1 MINLNTFQLR
11 LIKFYILPII
21 FFGLIVSYNIT
32 YSLSK
37 NFINDITINKQIKE
51 IKEIQRKNIILN
63 QKELKKWTV
72 LTESQKDF
80 FLENEKEKLED
91 KEKFKIKYETKTIK
105 EQLTNDNIDENY
117 NFLIFSKVLFLNF
130 KSGLIL
136 ILLIPFLFLYLFYK
150 KYYLTKLKH
159 LEKFYNLP
167 FYLNNLTSNIN
178 LNDKEKINFI
188 DKFLKYDEVNNCY
201 LYKTYSITQKNIYEN
216 NIKDIENYLNL
227 QNLKIIQK
235 DLIIKIEEKKIKK
248 MVRFDKNDYKEN
260 LLFLGEREHS
270 KKIYLNI
277 LGLKH
282 TIIIG
287 ESGSGK
293 SVFIQ
298 NILLSIFKNLNLYE
312 KIYLVDFKL
321 VEMSRYKNK
330 NEKIEVISG
339 INQFT
344 QKVKEIETIMWD
356 RYKFMEL
363 NNLTTFNGNGIL
375 VFIDEFR
382 SLENNSLEKE
392 EKKEMVK
399 SLIEL
404 LQKRRRRK
412 IFLIFRGQKR
422 DTRNINSSI
431 VSNIMNRIIL
441 KTTNNDN
448 ITKIGGNREELESN
462 GISINEIKNFNR
474 GRLFYK
480 DGDSGENF
488 LIQSPFFNVEN
499 EEHSSF
505 MYSLLDLKNDEINKI
520 LKTKEIFNEIE
531 HEYIEEKKD
540 FEKIEKLKNE
550 LDNIDIKNVFCE
562 KEKNDL
568 EIKRLE
574 LWKNTNNIEDKKEQS
589 QKRKILFQIKKLIEN
604 NEIEE
609 VKELF
614 KNF

>member
-1 MINLNTFQLR
+1 MINLNTFQIRVL
-11 LIKFYILPII
+11 KFYILPII
-21 FFGLIVSYNIT
+21 FFSLVLSLII
-32 YSLSK
+32 
-37 NFINDITINKQIKE
+37 NFQLMKFFSNDIEFNNKVE
-51 IKEIQRKNIILN
+51 TIKEIQRKNIVVN
-63 QKELKKWTV
+63 GVELKKWTT
-72 LTESQKDF
+72 LTETQKDF
-80 FLENEKEKLED
+80 FLNNEKEKLED
-91 KEKFKIKYETKTIK
+91 KEKFKIKYKYEIIK
-105 EQLTNDNIDENY
+105 DKINDDNINEQY
-117 NFLIFSKVLFLNF
+117 NFIIFIKTMFQGFFFSLF
-130 KSGLIL
+130 SL
-136 ILLIPFLFLYLFYK
+136 ILLFLLPRFSLYKFYK
-150 KYYLTKLKH
+150 DYYLTKLKP
-159 LEKFYNLP
+159 LEKFINLP
-167 FYLNNLTSNIN
+167 FFLDSLTSSTNN
-178 LNDKEKINFI
+178 VENKKIFI
-188 DKFLKYDEVNNCY
+188 DKFLKYDEENKFY
-201 LYKTYSITQKNIYEN
+201 LYKTNSITQKNVYEK

-227 QNLKIIQK
+227 QNLKITQK

-248 MVRFDKNDYKEN
+248 TVNFNKNDYKEN

-344 QKVKEIETIMWD
+344 QKVKEIEKIMWD
-356 RYKFMEL
+356 RYKYMEQ

-392 EKKEMVK
+392 EKKEMIK

-441 KTTNNDN
+441 KTSNNDN
-448 ITKIGGNREELESN
+448 ITKIGGNREELENN

-488 LIQSPFFNVEN
+488 LIQSPFFNVED
-499 EEHSSF
+499 EEQSDF
-505 MYSLLDLKNDEINKI
+505 MFSLITDLKEYKEKEKENKENYEKEIEKLNDEFVENLKIEMDKIENLTEVYNKI
-520 LKTKEIFNEIE
+520 LEQL
-531 HEYIEEKKD
+531 KKD
-540 FEKIEKLKNE
+540 YLEKWNNNKEDKTLKSKMLNFKKQLNLE
-550 LDNIDIKNVFCE
+550 EQKKDIDNLINL
-562 KEKNDL
+562 KEKFL
-568 EIKRLE
+568 EI
-574 LWKNTNNIEDKKEQS
+574 
-589 QKRKILFQIKKLIEN
+589 
-604 NEIEE
+604 
-609 VKELF
+609 
-614 KNF
+614 

>member
-1 MINLNTFQLR
+1 MINLTTFQIKI
-11 LIKFYILPII
+11 IKFYLLPI
-21 FFGLIVSYNIT
+21 LTIT
-32 YSLSK
+32 FLLSL
-37 NFINDITINKQIKE
+37 FINYNFQKFFRDGVEFNNKIE
-51 IKEIQRKNIILN
+51 TIKEIQRKNIVLN
-63 QKELKKWTV
+63 GVELKKWTT
-72 LTESQKDF
+72 LTDTQKEF
-80 FLENEKEKLED
+80 FLNNEKEKLED
-91 KEKFKIKYETKTIK
+91 KEKFKIRYKIEEIK
-105 EQLTNDNIDENY
+105 DYINDDNIEEQY
-117 NFLIFSKVLFLNF
+117 NFIIFIKSMFQGFFFSIFSIILLFL
-130 KSGLIL
+130 
-136 ILLIPFLFLYLFYK
+136 IPRFSLYKFYK
-150 KYYLTKLKH
+150 DYYLTKLKP

-167 FYLNNLTSNIN
+167 FYLNSLTSNIN
-178 LNDKEKINFI
+178 LNDKERINYI
-188 DKFLKYDEVNNCY
+188 DKFLKYDENNNCY

-227 QNLKIIQK
+227 QNLKITQT

-248 MVRFDKNDYKEN
+248 MVQFDKNDYKEN
-260 LLFLGEREHS
+260 MLFLGEREHG

-422 DTRNINSSI
+422 DTRNINSSV
-431 VSNIMNRIIL
+431 VSNIMNRILL

-488 LIQSPFFNVEN
+488 LIQSPFFNVEDKEQSN
-499 EEHSSF
+499 F
-505 MYSLLDLKNDEINKI
+505 MFSLIDNNNIKNIENIEKNDEIFASF
-520 LKTKEIFNEIE
+520 E
-531 HEYIEEKKD
+531 EEKT
-540 FEKIEKLKNE
+540 EKIEVLTEIN
-550 LDNIDIKNVFCE
+550 L
-562 KEKNDL
+562 NDL
-568 EIKRLE
+568 EEIRLKK
-574 LWKNTNNIEDKKEQS
+574 WKETYNLESKTEQS
-589 QKRKILFQIKKLIEN
+589 QKRKILFQVKKMIEK
-604 NEIEE
+604 NELEE
-609 VKELF
+609 R
-614 KNF
+614 KNILNTL

>member
-1 MINLNTFQLR
+1 MINLNTFQIR
-11 LIKFYILPII
+11 IIKFYILPII
-21 FFGLIVSYNIT
+21 FFSLIL
-32 YSLSK
+32 SLII
-37 NFINDITINKQIKE
+37 NFQLMKFFSNDIEFNNKVE
-51 IKEIQRKNIILN
+51 TIKEIQRKNIVVN
-63 QKELKKWTV
+63 GVELKKWTT
-72 LTESQKDF
+72 LTETQKDF
-80 FLENEKEKLED
+80 FLNNEKEKLED
-91 KEKFKIKYETKTIK
+91 KEKFKIKYKYEIIK
-105 EQLTNDNIDENY
+105 DKINDDNINEQY
-117 NFLIFSKVLFLNF
+117 NFIIFIKTMFQGFFFSLF
-130 KSGLIL
+130 SL
-136 ILLIPFLFLYLFYK
+136 ILLFLLPRFSLYKFYK
-150 KYYLTKLKH
+150 DYYLTKLKP
-159 LEKFYNLP
+159 LEKFINLP
-167 FYLNNLTSNIN
+167 FFLDSLTSSTNN
-178 LNDKEKINFI
+178 VENKKIFI
-188 DKFLKYDEVNNCY
+188 DKFLKYDEENKFY
-201 LYKTYSITQKNIYEN
+201 LYKTNSITQKNVYEK

-227 QNLKIIQK
+227 QNLKITQK

-248 MVRFDKNDYKEN
+248 TVNFNKNDYKEN

-344 QKVKEIETIMWD
+344 QKVKEIEKIMWD
-356 RYKFMEL
+356 RYKYMEQ

-392 EKKEMVK
+392 EKKEMIK

-441 KTTNNDN
+441 KTSNNDN
-448 ITKIGGNREELESN
+448 ITKIGGNREELENN

-488 LIQSPFFNVEN
+488 LIQSPFFNVED
-499 EEHSSF
+499 EEHSNF
-505 MYSLLDLKNDEINKI
+505 MFSLITDLKEYKEKEKENKENYEKEIEKLNDEFVENLKIEMDKIENLTEVYNKI
-520 LKTKEIFNEIE
+520 LEQLKKDYLEKWNNNKEDKTIKSKMLNFKKQLN
-531 HEYIEEKKD
+531 IEEQKKD
-540 FEKIEKLKNE
+540 I
-550 LDNIDIKNVFCE
+550 DNLLNL
-562 KEKNDL
+562 KEKFL
-568 EIKRLE
+568 EI
-574 LWKNTNNIEDKKEQS
+574 
-589 QKRKILFQIKKLIEN
+589 
-604 NEIEE
+604 
-609 VKELF
+609 
-614 KNF
+614 

>member
-1 MINLNTFQLR
+1 MINLNTFQTIIL
-11 LIKFYILPII
+11 KFYILPII
-21 FFGLIVSYNIT
+21 FFSLVLSLII
-32 YSLSK
+32 
-37 NFINDITINKQIKE
+37 NFQLMKFFSNDIEFNNKVE
-51 IKEIQRKNIILN
+51 TIKEIQRKNIVVN
-63 QKELKKWTV
+63 GVELKKWTT
-72 LTESQKDF
+72 LTETQKDF
-80 FLENEKEKLED
+80 FLNNEKEKLED
-91 KEKFKIKYETKTIK
+91 KEKFKIKYKYEIIK
-105 EQLTNDNIDENY
+105 DKINDDNINEQY
-117 NFLIFSKVLFLNF
+117 NFIIFIKTMFQGFFFSLF
-130 KSGLIL
+130 SL
-136 ILLIPFLFLYLFYK
+136 ILLFLLPRFSLYKFYK
-150 KYYLTKLKH
+150 DYYLTKLKP
-159 LEKFYNLP
+159 LEKFINLP
-167 FYLNNLTSNIN
+167 FFLDSLTSSTNN
-178 LNDKEKINFI
+178 VENKKIFI
-188 DKFLKYDEVNNCY
+188 DKFLKYDEENKFY
-201 LYKTYSITQKNIYEN
+201 LYKTNSITQKNVYEK

-227 QNLKIIQK
+227 QNLKITQK

-248 MVRFDKNDYKEN
+248 TVNFNKNDYKEN

-344 QKVKEIETIMWD
+344 QKVKEIEKIMWD
-356 RYKFMEL
+356 RYKYMEQ

-392 EKKEMVK
+392 EKKEMIK

-441 KTTNNDN
+441 KTSNNDN
-448 ITKIGGNREELESN
+448 ITKIGGNREELENN

-488 LIQSPFFNVEN
+488 LIQSPFFNVED
-499 EEHSSF
+499 EEQSDF
-505 MYSLLDLKNDEINKI
+505 MFSLITDLKEYKEKEKENKENYEKEIEKLNDEFVENLKIEMDKIENLTEVYNKI
-520 LKTKEIFNEIE
+520 LEQL
-531 HEYIEEKKD
+531 KKD
-540 FEKIEKLKNE
+540 YLEKWNNNKEDKTLKSKMLNFKKQLNLE
-550 LDNIDIKNVFCE
+550 EQKKDIDNLINL
-562 KEKNDL
+562 KEKFL
-568 EIKRLE
+568 EI
-574 LWKNTNNIEDKKEQS
+574 
-589 QKRKILFQIKKLIEN
+589 
-604 NEIEE
+604 
-609 VKELF
+609 
-614 KNF
+614 

>member
-1 MINLNTFQLR
+1 MINLNTFQIR
-11 LIKFYILPII
+11 IIKFYILPII
-21 FFGLIVSYNIT
+21 FFSLIL
-32 YSLSK
+32 SLII
-37 NFINDITINKQIKE
+37 NFQLMKFFSNDIEFNNKVE
-51 IKEIQRKNIILN
+51 TIKEIQRKNIVLN
-63 QKELKKWTV
+63 GIELKKWTT
-72 LTESQKDF
+72 LTETQKDF
-80 FLENEKEKLED
+80 FLNNEKEKLED
-91 KEKFKIKYETKTIK
+91 KEKFKIKYKNEIVKDKI
-105 EQLTNDNIDENY
+105 NDNNIDENY
-117 NFLIFSKVLFLNF
+117 NFIIFIKTMFQSFFFSIFS
-130 KSGLIL
+130 L
-136 ILLIPFLFLYLFYK
+136 ILLFLLPRFSLYKFYK
-150 KYYLTKLKH
+150 DYYLTKLKP
-159 LEKFYNLP
+159 LEKFINLP
-167 FYLNNLTSNIN
+167 FFLDSLTSSTNN
-178 LNDKEKINFI
+178 VENKKIFI
-188 DKFLKYDEVNNCY
+188 DKFLKYDEENKFY
-201 LYKTYSITQKNIYEN
+201 LYKTNSITQKNVYEK

-227 QNLKIIQK
+227 QNLKITQK

-248 MVRFDKNDYKEN
+248 TVNFNKNDYKEN

-344 QKVKEIETIMWD
+344 QKVKEIEKIMWD
-356 RYKFMEL
+356 RYKYMEQ

-392 EKKEMVK
+392 EKKEMIK

-441 KTTNNDN
+441 KTSNNDN

-488 LIQSPFFNVEN
+488 LIQSPFFNVED
-499 EEHSSF
+499 EEQSDF
-505 MYSLLDLKNDEINKI
+505 MFSLITDLKEYKEKEKENKENYEKEIEKLNDEFVENLKIEMDKIENLTEVYNKI
-520 LKTKEIFNEIE
+520 LEQL
-531 HEYIEEKKD
+531 KKD
-540 FEKIEKLKNE
+540 YLEKWNNNKEDKTLKSKMLNFKKQLNLE
-550 LDNIDIKNVFCE
+550 EQKKDIDNLINL
-562 KEKNDL
+562 KEKFL
-568 EIKRLE
+568 EI
-574 LWKNTNNIEDKKEQS
+574 
-589 QKRKILFQIKKLIEN
+589 
-604 NEIEE
+604 
-609 VKELF
+609 
-614 KNF
+614 